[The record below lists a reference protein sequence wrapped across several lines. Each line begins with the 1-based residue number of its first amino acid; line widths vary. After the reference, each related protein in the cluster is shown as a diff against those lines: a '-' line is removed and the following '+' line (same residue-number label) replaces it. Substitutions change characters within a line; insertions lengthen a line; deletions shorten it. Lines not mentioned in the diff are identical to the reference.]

1 MMAKRA
7 GLALEKSDS
16 LNEEGLPRLCIQCWE
31 TEVGRP
37 LANGPRSAA
46 MDAELQGQD

>member
-1 MMAKRA
+1 MAKRA

-16 LNEEGLPRLCIQCWE
+16 LNEEGLCIQCWE

-37 LANGPRSAA
+37 WQMGPDPEA
-46 MDAELQGQD
+46 MDVELQGQD